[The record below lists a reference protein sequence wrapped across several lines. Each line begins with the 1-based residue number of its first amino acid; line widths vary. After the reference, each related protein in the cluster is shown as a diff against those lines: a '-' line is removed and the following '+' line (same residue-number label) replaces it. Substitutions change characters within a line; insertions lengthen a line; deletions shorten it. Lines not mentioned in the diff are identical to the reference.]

1 VGKILNAI
9 LVIILIVSLVGCGKV
24 DYSKM
29 TVEEI
34 LEKSGKIKSFSEVE
48 GHYNINLQTELV
60 SDKAKYELTMETG
73 KILDRLKD
81 RDIKTINLTWEIEL
95 IDQDGN
101 KEYKPVMRITFEDK
115 TWIDAEHHTDL
126 PRLANDYWEHEVLN
140 QD

>member
-1 VGKILNAI
+1 MGKILNAI

-34 LEKSGKIKSFSEVE
+34 LEKSGKIKSFSEVD
-48 GHYNINLQTELV
+48 GHYSITLQTELV